1 MDFLQQQQ
9 QVIVK
14 ILSANSPSHNAL
26 AACGLVTIVPLLLV
40 MLLPAKLPK
49 IVMTIL
55 VGFAVGTL
63 LGDIFLHVIPF
74 VMEQHSEHGHEH
86 HDHSSH
92 HHHTDNHHHHHD
104 SKQESHSHN
113 HAHTIGPMLA
123 ILAGLICFMIVDK
136 LIRTV
141 SGGHHHH
148 HHHHQEDHSSH
159 STQDTTQDHNAAVQ
173 SVDLQKKASTSSL
186 KATKVNVT
194 ELRKR
199 KAESSSSAQSQ
210 DKALNGP
217 PSHGHHHDYHRQSSA
232 GYLSILSSM
241 AHTFTDGLTLSIS
254 HYASPSI
261 AASTTFAI
269 FLHEIPHKVSD
280 YAILIQSGFSKPVA
294 VLMQMWSAMGTVL
307 GVLFGIWIQGE
318 QAASV
323 LAGFEKSVIP
333 FSAGGLIYTATVAIL
348 PELLE
353 ASDVSIFEFMLQICS
368 MCSGIYL
375 MALIALNE

>member
-9 QVIVK
+9 QLIVK

-40 MLLPAKLPK
+40 MLLPAKLPNL
-49 IVMTIL
+49 VMTIL

-74 VMEQHSEHGHEH
+74 VMEQHSEHGH

-92 HHHTDNHHHHHD
+92 HHHTDNHHHD

-136 LIRTV
+136 LIRSV

-148 HHHHQEDHSSH
+148 HHHHHDDHSSH
-159 STQDTTQDHNAAVQ
+159 STSDTAQDLHSAVQ
-173 SVDLQKKASTSSL
+173 SADMQKKSSTSSM

-199 KAESSSSAQSQ
+199 KAESTSSVQSQ

-217 PSHGHHHDYHRQSSA
+217 PSHQHHHHHHQSSA
-232 GYLSILSSM
+232 GYLSILSSL

-368 MCSGIYL
+368 MCCGVYL